1 MNRLLFILCFALL
14 ITSCSGEDNN
24 DASIV
29 GRWKLTAWEVADGFD
44 MNNDGI
50 VNTNILNEIECISN
64 ETLIFETEGVVS
76 SNKTFNPDIDIAL
89 QEGTTDKYVF
99 KVRCDEEGV
108 IGFATT
114 YSLKNTDTVIFNDN
128 ESAIVG
134 NQLFRLIKESIKIYN
149 KDFTEVV
156 ATKDLTLV
164 YTKQ

>member
-1 MNRLLFILCFALL
+1 MNRFLFILCFTLL
-14 ITSCSGEDNN
+14 ITSCSEEESN
-24 DASIV
+24 DLSIV
-29 GRWKLTAWEVADGFD
+29 GTWKLTAWEVADGFD

-50 VNTNILNEIECISN
+50 VNTNILDEIECISN

-99 KVRCDEEGV
+99 DVRCDKEGV

-114 YSLKNTDTVIFNDN
+114 YSQKNIDTVIFNDK
-128 ESAIVG
+128 ESAIVD

-149 KDFTEVV
+149 EDFTEIV